1 MSDPIATTESRPV
14 ASASRRFG
22 PVLLIGLAVLV
33 LDQLTKAIVT
43 ARIDLHDSVPVIEN
57 FVDIVHVRNPGA
69 AFSLLASAPAW
80 FRGPF
85 FIVVTLGAIGALGY
99 VAARL
104 EAEDRVLRLALSG
117 VLGGALG
124 NLIDRLRYGEVIDFI
139 SVHWRQYQWPAFNV
153 ADSSIT
159 VAVTVVVLHSFFWR
173 GAPIDHTRAGPGG
186 AA

>member
-1 MSDPIATTESRPV
+1 M
-14 ASASRRFG
+14 
-22 PVLLIGLAVLV
+22 LLIGLAVLT
-33 LDQLTKAIVT
+33 LDQLTKTIVT
-43 ARIDLHDSVPVIEN
+43 ARMDLHDSIPVIEN

-69 AFSLLASAPAW
+69 AFSLLANAPAW

-85 FIVVTLGAIGALGY
+85 FIAVTLGAIGALGY

-104 EAEDRVLRLALSG
+104 AEEDWVLRLALGG
-117 VLGGALG
+117 VLGGAVG

-173 GAPIDHTRAGPGG
+173 GAPVDRSQTGPG
-186 AA
+186 AAA